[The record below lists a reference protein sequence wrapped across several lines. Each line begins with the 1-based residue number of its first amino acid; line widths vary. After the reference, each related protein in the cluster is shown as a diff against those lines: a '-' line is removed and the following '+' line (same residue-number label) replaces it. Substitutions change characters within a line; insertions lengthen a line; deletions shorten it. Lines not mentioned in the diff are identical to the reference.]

1 MPHRKKGRLSI
12 ERRERAPEADPLRL
26 GTGWT
31 KADLEKPWTLIE
43 SAGGDS
49 HPCSAHLGQ
58 IARAVRDGVIEA
70 DGAPARYYCT
80 DICDGIAQ
88 GTEAMNLSL
97 ASREMLAMTA
107 ELHAQTGHFDCVI
120 FISGCDKSVPA
131 HLIAAARLK
140 LPAIIM
146 PGGVMQTG
154 PSDTTLDRVGTFY
167 SRYRRRK
174 MSRKDYQFYREHAC
188 PTYGSCAFLGT
199 ACTMQMLA
207 EALGMALPGSA
218 LLPAGYML
226 QLRMAH
232 RTGAAALSLFDKRIT
247 ADKVLTQ
254 EALENAMVVH
264 AAIGGSTNAML
275 HLPAIARELGLEF
288 SLELVNR
295 INSRVPLILNVR
307 PSGLHPTNLI
317 WAAGGVPAIMQ
328 ELTDYLHLDALTV
341 TGKTVG
347 QNLADLEKDGY
358 LDTIPR
364 FLENSGLSRVDI
376 IRPVTD
382 PLNESGGLAALW
394 GNIAPDGAIMK
405 RSAVVKEML
414 KFVGRARVFDSSEE
428 ALEAIFEKKIKP
440 GQAIVVR
447 YQGPRGNGMPEQFY
461 LTEAVASDR
470 TLNRSVALITDG
482 RFSGGS
488 RGPCI
493 GHVSPEAAAG
503 GPIAAIENNDLV
515 LIDVE
520 NSRLELIGTDGKEE
534 EPEEVNRILKE
545 RLEKLTPPQRPTRS
559 GLLRLYTE
567 RCASAHLGAYLE

>member
-1 MPHRKKGRLSI
+1 
-12 ERRERAPEADPLRL
+12 
-26 GTGWT
+26 
-31 KADLEKPWTLIE
+31 
-43 SAGGDS
+43 
-49 HPCSAHLGQ
+49 
-58 IARAVRDGVIEA
+58 
-70 DGAPARYYCT
+70 
-80 DICDGIAQ
+80 
-88 GTEAMNLSL
+88 
-97 ASREMLAMTA
+97 
-107 ELHAQTGHFDCVI
+107 
-120 FISGCDKSVPA
+120 
-131 HLIAAARLK
+131 
-140 LPAIIM
+140 
-146 PGGVMQTG
+146 
-154 PSDTTLDRVGTFY
+154 
-167 SRYRRRK
+167 
-174 MSRKDYQFYREHAC
+174 
-188 PTYGSCAFLGT
+188 
-199 ACTMQMLA
+199 MLA

-264 AAIGGSTNAML
+264 AAIGGSTNAIL